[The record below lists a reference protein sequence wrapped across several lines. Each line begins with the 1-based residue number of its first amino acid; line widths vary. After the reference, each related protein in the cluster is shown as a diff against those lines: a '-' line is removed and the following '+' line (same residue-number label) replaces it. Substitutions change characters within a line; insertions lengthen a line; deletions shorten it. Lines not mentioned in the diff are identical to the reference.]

1 MLANTKEFIAAVDG
15 KIASRKKMTSKLYQL
30 VMSGDASHRLL
41 RNFVIHRYPIKNIW
55 TRNVMGI
62 AMRTDDLPLRRKLV
76 ENIYEEETGAI
87 TGSGRH
93 VDTFIRFGEA
103 LGVTRDELEN
113 TPRLAET
120 QAIMNH
126 NLRACNDTNVHV
138 TEGIASVL
146 VLMEGQPPIHD
157 RKGAS
162 MEDVMRDVYGLP
174 QPAYE
179 FFTHH
184 ASNHG
189 NPEGVSELEDEHA
202 EVGRELL
209 RRLCTSEGLQQNA
222 LAALDYA
229 IELRHC
235 HFDAVMREGYDSA
248 DAPFRFHE
256 AVAV

>member
-1 MLANTKEFIAAVDG
+1 
-15 KIASRKKMTSKLYQL
+15 
-30 VMSGDASHRLL
+30 
-41 RNFVIHRYPIKNIW
+41 VIHRYPIKNLW

-103 LGVTRDELEN
+103 LGVTRDELES
-113 TPRLAET
+113 TPRLPET
-120 QAIMNH
+120 QAIMDH
-126 NLRACNDTNVHV
+126 NLRVCNDTTVHV
-138 TEGIASVL
+138 TQGIASVL

-189 NPEGVSELEDEHA
+189 NPEGVSELEDDHA

-209 RRLCTSEGLQQNA
+209 RRLCTTAALRRDA
-222 LAALDYA
+222 LAALDDA
-229 IELRHC
+229 IELRHR
-235 HFDAVMREGYDSA
+235 HFDAIVRAGHDPA
-248 DAPFRFHE
+248 DAPFRYRE
-256 AVAV
+256 AVAA